1 MKQFAAKNP
10 GCIILAFLLVGGIQP
25 PDNSVGYA
33 VMFGIVVLV
42 LIRVLW
48 ECTK

>member
-1 MKQFAAKNP
+1 MKQVISRNP
-10 GCIILAFLLVGGIQP
+10 GCLILAFLLVGGIQP

-33 VMFGIVVLV
+33 VMLGIVILV

>member
-1 MKQFAAKNP
+1 MKQLVSRNP
-10 GCIILAFLLVGGIQP
+10 GCLILAFLLVGGIQP
-25 PDNSVGYA
+25 PDNNISYA